1 MNKSRSLQLIFT
13 LLFTLLKA
21 TYDAGTLPVKITP
34 PVLTSSADTFVIVL
48 EDILTSTVL
57 LVGI

>member
-1 MNKSRSLQLIFT
+1 MNKSCFLQLIFT

-21 TYDAGTLPVKITP
+21 TFGAGTLHVKITP
-34 PVLTSSADTFVIVL
+34 PVLTSSADTIVIVL